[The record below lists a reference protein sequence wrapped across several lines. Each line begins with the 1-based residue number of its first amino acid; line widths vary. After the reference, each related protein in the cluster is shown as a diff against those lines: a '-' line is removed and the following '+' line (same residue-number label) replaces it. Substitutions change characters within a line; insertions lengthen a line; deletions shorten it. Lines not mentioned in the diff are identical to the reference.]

1 MKARAPGKLVLSGAY
16 AVLDGAP
23 AIVTAVD
30 RYVTADAARRADF
43 ITPEVRAALGTTP
56 EVPWFDAGALR
67 ERGEKLGL
75 GSSAAILVATLGARA
90 LLEHGPLDDR
100 ELAELV
106 FEPALRAH
114 ALAQGGGSGVDVASA
129 AFGGTLVFHRTRR
142 ASGAAPVEAVV
153 PGEANGVPVSL
164 NGAFSDPNGAPAAA
178 PSIVRSRVPEGVVV
192 ETWWSGR
199 PATTADFVRRV
210 KALAA
215 REPSLYA
222 ERMGAQVH
230 AADRAMHAVLAGH
243 AEDFIQAL
251 TAQRVAL
258 HALGAAAEVNIVTE
272 FVARLAAAA
281 PEAAVIP
288 AGAGGG
294 DIVLHVGAR
303 PSSPGFRGLA
313 AELGHQLV
321 PLALGARGVHAVGI
335 D

>member
-23 AIVTAVD
+23 AIVAAVD
-30 RYVTADAARRADF
+30 RYVTADATRRADF
-43 ITPEVRAALGTTP
+43 ITPEVRAALGGTA

-67 ERGEKLGL
+67 EQGEKLGL
-75 GSSAAILVATLGARA
+75 GSSAAILVASLAARA
-90 LLEHGPLDDR
+90 LLEHGPLDDF
-100 ELAELV
+100 ELIEQV

-114 ALAQGGGSGVDVASA
+114 ALAQGGGSGVDVAAA
-129 AFGGTLVFHRTRR
+129 AFGGTLVYHRTRR
-142 ASGAAPVEAVV
+142 APGATPVETQV
-153 PGEANGVPVSL
+153 PPGSNGVPVSL
-164 NGAFSDPNGAPAAA
+164 NGAFSDPNGVPVAA
-178 PSIVRSRVPEGVVV
+178 PSIVRSRLPAGVVV

-210 KALAA
+210 KALSS

-222 ERMGAQVH
+222 ERMGAQVR
-230 AADRAMHAVLAGH
+230 AADQAMHALLAGG
-243 AEDFIQAL
+243 AADFIAAL
-251 TAQRVAL
+251 AAQRVAL
-258 HALGAAAEVNIVTE
+258 HALGLAAEVNIVTD
-272 FVARLAAAA
+272 FVVRLAAAA

-294 DIVLHVGAR
+294 DIVLHAGTE
-303 PSSPGFRGLA
+303 PSSPAFRGLA

-321 PLALGARGVHAVGI
+321 PLELGARGVHAVGV

>member
-30 RYVTADAARRADF
+30 RYVTADAGRRADF
-43 ITPEVRAALGTTP
+43 ITPEVRAALGATP

-75 GSSAAILVATLGARA
+75 GSSAAILVATLAARA

-106 FEPALRAH
+106 FEPALHAH

-129 AFGGTLVFHRTRR
+129 AFGGTLVFHRHRR
-142 ASGAAPVEAVV
+142 ARGEAPLGVAVA
-153 PGEANGVPVSL
+153 GGANGVPAAL
-164 NGAFSDPNGAPAAA
+164 NGAFSEPSGAAVAA
-178 PSIVRSRVPEGVVV
+178 PSIVRSRVPEGVIV

-230 AADRAMHAVLAGH
+230 AAEQAMHALLAGH
-243 AEDFIQAL
+243 AEDFVAAL
-251 TAQRVAL
+251 AAQRVAL
-258 HALGAAAEVNIVTE
+258 HALGVAAEVNIVTE
-272 FVARLAAAA
+272 FVVRLAAAA

-294 DIVLHVGAR
+294 DIVLHVGSR
-303 PSSPGFRGLA
+303 PSSPGFRGIA

-321 PLALGARGVHAVGI
+321 SLTLGVRGVHAVGVE
-335 D
+335 

>member
-1 MKARAPGKLVLSGAY
+1 VKARAPGKLVLSGAY

-30 RYVTADAARRADF
+30 RYVTADATRRADF

-129 AFGGTLVFHRTRR
+129 AFGGTLVYYR
-142 ASGAAPVEAVV
+142 ARSA
-153 PGEANGVPVSL
+153 PGEAPIATTIPAGSNGVSVSL
-164 NGAFSDPNGAPAAA
+164 NGAFSDPSGSPVPA
-178 PSIVRSRVPEGVVV
+178 PSIVRSGVPEGLVV

-210 KALAA
+210 KALSS

-230 AADRAMHAVLAGH
+230 AAEQAMHAALAGE
-243 AEDFIQAL
+243 AADFVAAL
-251 TAQRVAL
+251 AAQRVAL
-258 HALGAAAEVNIVTE
+258 HALGLAAEVNIVTD
-272 FVARLAAAA
+272 FVVRLAAAA

-294 DIVLHVGAR
+294 DIVLHVGAG